1 MPPFK
6 PSHASMYPVMDT
18 HIHLDAYGAEDREAL
33 LSSLADC
40 GVQALVAVS
49 MGLASCAEVL
59 RLSRQAPPGRI
70 RCAFGYH
77 PEQPLPDAAEEE
89 ALFAWIRANQ
99 GAMAAVGEVGLPYYL
114 RQAAEARGE
123 AFPLD
128 GYVRLLERF
137 VRLAA
142 ELGKPIVL
150 HAVYED
156 ADIALDLLERHGVH
170 RAHFHWFK
178 GSGDTLRRMERLG
191 CNVSLTPDVVYKEKT
206 QAVAAAVPLDR
217 LMAETDGP
225 WPFEG
230 PFAGR
235 TTHPSMIR
243 QAVRKI
249 AEIKGLREEEAGRIL
264 YANSCRFYGIPAV

>member
-1 MPPFK
+1 MPQIHSSDAPD
-6 PSHASMYPVMDT
+6 YPVIDT
-18 HIHLDAYGAEDREAL
+18 HIHLDAYGAADREAL
-33 LSSLADC
+33 LSSLADS

-49 MGLASCAEVL
+49 MGPASCRDVL

-89 ALFAWIRANQ
+89 ALFAWIRAYRCE
-99 GAMAAVGEVGLPYYL
+99 MTAVGEVGLPYYL
-114 RQAAEARGE
+114 RQAAELRGE
-123 AFPLD
+123 EFPLD

-142 ELGKPIVL
+142 ELDKPIVL

-156 ADIALDLLERHGVH
+156 ADTALDLLERHGVH

-178 GSGDTLRRMERLG
+178 GSTDTLRRMERMG
-191 CNVSLTPDVVYKEKT
+191 CHVSVTPDLVYQAKT
-206 QAVAAAVPLDR
+206 QAVAAAVPLER
-217 LMAETDGP
+217 LMVETDGP

-230 PFAGR
+230 PFAGQ
-235 TTHPSMIR
+235 TTHPSMVR
-243 QAVRKI
+243 QAIRKI
-249 AEIKGLREEEAGRIL
+249 AELKGMKEEEAGRIL
-264 YANSCRFYGIPAV
+264 YENSCRFYGIPPV